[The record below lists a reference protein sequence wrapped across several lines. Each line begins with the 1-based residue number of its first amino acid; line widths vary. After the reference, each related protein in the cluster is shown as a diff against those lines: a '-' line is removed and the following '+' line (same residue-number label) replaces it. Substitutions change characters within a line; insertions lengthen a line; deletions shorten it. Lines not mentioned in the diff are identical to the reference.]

1 MVVFGVGMILETEAV
16 VAEIKSAVC
25 RFCLFQNTFNKHRY
39 CEFFRCF
46 TLQKLRA
53 ISFIHLD
60 YFCHSHK
67 FNANVRWLFRNNLIP
82 NWFYMTK
89 QYIQVDLSKD
99 EKEAVSKYAGFVMS
113 DENTKIDLDNKRKK
127 WIRFVPYELTLVIGE
142 LSYHFNRSN
151 NDYQFYLLDQLI
163 GHLENC
169 EKRV

>member
-1 MVVFGVGMILETEAV
+1 
-16 VAEIKSAVC
+16 
-25 RFCLFQNTFNKHRY
+25 
-39 CEFFRCF
+39 
-46 TLQKLRA
+46 
-53 ISFIHLD
+53 
-60 YFCHSHK
+60 
-67 FNANVRWLFRNNLIP
+67 
-82 NWFYMTK
+82 MTK